1 MLDCNIL
8 LHTYNITL
16 HAIILSCALKILVAE
31 DESNIATLYKVSLE
45 ANGHQVQLT
54 DNGED
59 CVKAYHLAMRHQEI
73 TRTLQSREVNVTGS
87 YDISLP
93 FDVVVLDYRMPKK
106 NGLEAAK
113 EILDLCPNQRIIFA
127 SAYVLETLKESVNS
141 LRQVVELLQK
151 PFEID
156 DLVDT
161 IEDKGVFEELSKL
174 NVKVRELKELD
185 ATHAQLVD
193 LLVGV
198 KKLQNAVLYGS

>member
-1 MLDCNIL
+1 M
-8 LHTYNITL
+8 
-16 HAIILSCALKILVAE
+16 KILVAE
-31 DESNIATLYKVSLE
+31 DEPNIATLYKVSLE

-59 CVKAYHLAMRHQEI
+59 CVKAYHLAMRHQKI
-73 TRTLQSREVNVTGS
+73 S

-106 NGLEAAK
+106 DGLEVAK
-113 EILDLCPNQRIIFA
+113 EILDVCPNQRIIFA
-127 SAYVLETLKESVNS
+127 SAYVLETLKESVKN

-156 DLVDT
+156 NLVDA

-174 NVKVRELKELD
+174 NVKIKELKDLD
-185 ATHAQLVD
+185 VTHAQLVD
-193 LLVGV
+193 LLAGV